1 MPNYQRGRFNA
12 PLAFFIR
19 AEGPGTQHNARVKV
33 NANYNLGYDR
43 TGNFSIQMQQSAV
56 GVVSG
61 HDTGS
66 AKQSDVDGMVRWLRS
81 NSDAVIAFFTGAI
94 TARDFDAALAAN
106 PYPSVQP

>member
-43 TGNFSIQMQQSAV
+43 TANFSIQMLPAA
-56 GVVSG
+56 GVVPG

-66 AKQSDVDGMVRWLRS
+66 AKQSDVDGMIQWLRS

-94 TARDFDAALAAN
+94 TAREFETALAAK
-106 PYPSVQP
+106 PYPADQQ

>member
-33 NANYNLGYDR
+33 NANYNIGCDR
-43 TGNFSIQMQQSAV
+43 TANFSIPMLPAT

-61 HDTGS
+61 HATGS
-66 AKQSDVDGMVRWLRS
+66 AQQTDIDGIIAWLEANR
-81 NSDAVIAFFTGAI
+81 DAVIAFFTGIIA
-94 TARDFDAALAAN
+94 AQAFDATLAAN
-106 PYPSVQP
+106 PYPSGSP